1 MSTNTLGALS
11 IAGYPFVSTAGN
23 VGIGVTGPQ
32 AKLHV
37 DGNIIIRGASGGNS
51 WTDQRLLFG
60 GDGSGYKLSIGS
72 INNLAT
78 INTAAVTIQDNG
90 YVGIGTTSPTT
101 ELTVKS
107 SGYGGLFMERRSD
120 AAQVSGALWFDTS
133 TSGNP
138 YIRAETGYLQI
149 YTGATYNVSA
159 GTERVRILAN
169 GNVGIGTTSPETEL
183 HVKGTGQWVQPIIDS
198 TMSSAGGSSVVLRGD
213 QNSWALSSRSSA
225 NGTTNNGFSIFETL
239 SADIRFVIQT
249 GGNVGIG
256 TTSPAQR
263 LEVKYDAAYI
273 LVNSSNGAYSGGYY
287 ISSNSVEKWHIT
299 NEPGAAHGL
308 YIRDAANDT
317 GVALGQDSTAWVTA
331 SDVRL
336 KDVQGPIINALDIVS
351 QLTGVKF
358 TWKRDAEKPNAKT
371 RVGLLAQDVQAA
383 FPEAVDDDHPDIVTD
398 AETGKLSGGIGVRYT
413 ELVPLLVNAIKELTT
428 RIATLEQRV

>member
-1 MSTNTLGALS
+1 MALTTTGAPFSLNVPGLSSDLADLFGSYLVPNMSAINTYA
-11 IAGYPFVSTAGN
+11 AHKSTAQ
-23 VGIGVTGPQ
+23 T
-32 AKLHV
+32 
-37 DGNIIIRGASGGNS
+37 
-51 WTDQRLLFG
+51 F
-60 GDGSGYKLSIGS
+60 
-72 INNLAT
+72 
-78 INTAAVTIQDNG
+78 TALQTF
-90 YVGIGTTSPTT
+90 
-101 ELTVKS
+101 S
-107 SGYGGLFMERRSD
+107 SGLN
-120 AAQVSGALWFDTS
+120 VTS
-133 TSGNP
+133 
-138 YIRAETGYLQI
+138 
-149 YTGATYNVSA
+149 
-159 GTERVRILAN
+159 
-169 GNVGIGTTSPETEL
+169 
-183 HVKGTGQWVQPIIDS
+183 
-198 TMSSAGGSSVVLRGD
+198 
-213 QNSWALSSRSSA
+213 
-225 NGTTNNGFSIFETL
+225 
-239 SADIRFVIQT
+239 
-249 GGNVGIG
+249 GNVGIG

-413 ELVPLLVNAIKELTT
+413 ELVPLLVNAIKEL
-428 RIATLEQRV
+428 AQRVEVLER

>member
-1 MSTNTLGALS
+1 MALTTTGAPFSLNVPGLSSDLADLFGSYLVPNMSAINTYA
-11 IAGYPFVSTAGN
+11 AHKSTAQTFTALQTFSSGLNVTSGN
-23 VGIGVTGPQ
+23 
-32 AKLHV
+32 
-37 DGNIIIRGASGGNS
+37 
-51 WTDQRLLFG
+51 
-60 GDGSGYKLSIGS
+60 
-72 INNLAT
+72 
-78 INTAAVTIQDNG
+78 
-90 YVGIGTTSPTT
+90 VGIGTTSPVA
-101 ELTVKS
+101 ELHVKS
-107 SGYGGLFMERRSD
+107 SGYGGIFIERRSD
-120 AAQVSGALWFDTS
+120 AGNISGALWFETS

-138 YIRAETGYLQI
+138 YIRADAGDLAI
-149 YTGATYNVSA
+149 FTGATINVNS
-159 GTERVRILAN
+159 GTER
-169 GNVGIGTTSPETEL
+169 
-183 HVKGTGQWVQPIIDS
+183 
-198 TMSSAGGSSVVLRGD
+198 LRLT
-213 QNSWALSSRSSA
+213 AA
-225 NGTTNNGFSIFETL
+225 
-239 SADIRFVIQT
+239 
-249 GGNVGIG
+249 GNVGIG

-413 ELVPLLVNAIKELTT
+413 ELVPLLVNAIKEL
-428 RIATLEQRV
+428 AQRVEVLER